1 MPFFRGLFFADPSL
15 EALYQASL
23 ARRSLQLSIWVNM
36 AMAIAWLACF
46 PKLLFFYPITPRR
59 VLIMLIWGTM
69 AIYHAHCAA
78 ALSRER
84 RLLRHEVMKA
94 KCVIANA
101 LAGMACILLL
111 KREEIGQ
118 GAPMPA
124 SLVQAGFILFY
135 SVRCSIALQLHL
147 LSWWSSIIMEF
158 GRWIEGVPP
167 WRSVSESLAL
177 LVLAVVLPAA
187 TSAYW
192 EYQFRVQLLQQDEI
206 QQQLRLDMDT
216 LEQKVHAVLVRED
229 DKAADN
235 PASQDIF
242 ACTKAHAQRNFDQIR
257 GRHHLVSQITN
268 QEPVQPHGTME
279 NIPVDVYVDADE
291 LSRAVAVQFASTI
304 NAATAAG
311 KKCVL
316 GLATGSTPVMVYRE
330 LVRLHKEGS
339 LSFRNVIT
347 FNLDEYYG
355 IHPDDLQ
362 SYHKFMAVHLFDHI
376 TDMDPSNIHIPKGL
390 LHESEVQRHCDE
402 YEAAIE
408 EAGGIDLQLLGLGRM
423 GHIGF
428 NERGTSRESRT
439 HMVYL
444 DRVTRLD
451 AASDFFG
458 EQHVPRRAI
467 TMGISTILKARRI
480 LLMAFGE
487 NKAGTA
493 ARCVEGPITSQVPA
507 SFLQEHPN
515 ASVLLDLAASSGL
528 TRSVKP
534 WVVGPVIWNDLLV
547 KRAVIW
553 LARQLNKSI
562 LRLTDRDYADNSL
575 QELCEVQGPA
585 HAINKRVFSQLQS
598 TITQFP
604 GGQEA
609 CQGNGDASTFANLPN
624 GDVDTAIPRPKR
636 VIVMSPHPDDDVISM
651 GGTLARL
658 CQHGHQVYVAYQ
670 TSGCI
675 AVHDYDALRHLDFVE
690 RFASISGT
698 STAESSAKHAEVK
711 AYIARKKPGEVDM
724 KLLQQIKTLIRY
736 TEATSAAGVCGV
748 PERRARFLDMPFYE
762 TGTVAKKD
770 LSGEDIRLVVD
781 LFQQVQPHQ
790 IYAAG
795 DLSDPHGTHRTC
807 LKAIF
812 QALDEVKA
820 QPWFKGT
827 EVFLYRGAWQEWE
840 PWEADMC
847 VPMSASDLTTKIDAI
862 FRHESQKDRALFPGA
877 DEREF
882 WQRAQDR
889 NKATAD
895 LYNKLGLQEYEAM
908 EAFVR
913 YDPFKPSHLF
923 SSASKS
929 RQ

>member
-1 MPFFRGLFFADPSL
+1 MDMHANTMDLPD
-15 EALYQASL
+15 
-23 ARRSLQLSIWVNM
+23 
-36 AMAIAWLACF
+36 LAC
-46 PKLLFFYPITPRR
+46 PLSSENGIKASAKPAKIVTCA
-59 VLIMLIWGTM
+59 LIRNT
-69 AIYHAHCAA
+69 H
-78 ALSRER
+78 S
-84 RLLRHEVMKA
+84 
-94 KCVIANA
+94 
-101 LAGMACILLL
+101 
-111 KREEIGQ
+111 
-118 GAPMPA
+118 
-124 SLVQAGFILFY
+124 
-135 SVRCSIALQLHL
+135 SIAYL
-147 LSWWSSIIMEF
+147 
-158 GRWIEGVPP
+158 VP
-167 WRSVSESLAL
+167 
-177 LVLAVVLPAA
+177 
-187 TSAYW
+187 
-192 EYQFRVQLLQQDEI
+192 I
-206 QQQLRLDMDT
+206 
-216 LEQKVHAVLVRED
+216 
-229 DKAADN
+229 KASDA
-235 PASQDIF
+235 PASQDFF
-242 ACTKAHAQRNFDQIR
+242 ARTSDHAQRGFDQIR
-257 GRHHLVSQITN
+257 HHLVIHIVD
-268 QEPVQPHGTME
+268 QESFEPHKTME
-279 NIPVDVYVDADE
+279 NIPLDVYADADE

-304 NAATAAG
+304 KAATAAG

-330 LVRLHKEGS
+330 LVRMHKEGS
-339 LSFRNVIT
+339 LSFRNVVT

-355 IHPDDLQ
+355 IRPDDLQ

-376 TDMDPSNIHIPKGL
+376 TDMDPSNIHIPNGL
-390 LHESEVQRHCDE
+390 APEAEVQRHCEE

-487 NKAGTA
+487 NKAGIA

-515 ASVLLDLAASSGL
+515 ASVLLDLASASGL

-534 WVVGPVIWNDLLV
+534 WVLGPVSWNDLLV

-553 LARQLNKSI
+553 LARQLDKSI

-585 HAINKRVFSQLQS
+585 HAINKRVFGQLQS
-598 TITQFP
+598 TITEFP

-609 CQGNGDASTFANLPN
+609 CQGKGDSSMSANLPN
-624 GDVDTAIPRPKR
+624 GDINAAVAIPHSKR

-658 CQHGHQVYVAYQ
+658 CQHGHEVHVAYQ

-675 AVHDYDALRHLDFVE
+675 AVHDHDALRHLDFLE
-690 RFASISGT
+690 RFGSITGTRSAEASANIPDI
-698 STAESSAKHAEVK
+698 K
-711 AYIARKKPGEVDM
+711 AFIARKKPGEVDTP
-724 KLLQQIKTLIRY
+724 LLQQIKTLIRY

-748 PERRARFLDMPFYE
+748 PAHRAHFLDMPFYE

-770 LSGEDIRLVVD
+770 LSSEDIRLVVD
-781 LFQQVQPHQ
+781 LFQRVQPDQ

-820 QPWFKGT
+820 QSWFKGT

-895 LYNKLGLQEYEAM
+895 LYNKLGLPEYEAM

-923 SSASKS
+923 SIASKS
-929 RQ
+929 HQ